1 MTGTGYEENLSAQQS
16 KAPQNPRIP
25 GEDEDPW
32 GSGGHPEKKTE
43 RPKAPGRLKS
53 SREGFPRNFRI
64 RKTSEYRRIYAAG
77 RKIHRGPFV
86 VFYLGNDTPHHR
98 LGVTATKRIGNA
110 VLRNRVKRRIREV
123 FRREKSVLGSRGV
136 DLVVNAR
143 RRVETIPWKE
153 LKEEFRNCG
162 VMIQK
167 EMEQG

>member
-1 MTGTGYEENLSAQQS
+1 MTGTRYEENVSAQQS
-16 KAPQNPRIP
+16 ETPQNTRVP
-25 GEDEDPW
+25 GKDEDPW
-32 GSGGHPEKKTE
+32 GPGGHPEKKTE
-43 RPKAPGRLKS
+43 RAKTPRRLKS

-64 RKTSEYRRIYAAG
+64 RKTSEYRRIYADG
-77 RKIHRGPFV
+77 KKIHRGVFV
-86 VFYLGNDTPHHR
+86 LFFLGNDTPHHR
-98 LGVTATKRIGNA
+98 LGVTATKRLGNA

-153 LKEEFRNCG
+153 LQEEFRICG

-167 EMEQG
+167 EMEHG